1 MTFLKRKNGLFKK
14 AYELGVLCSV
24 DVAVIIF
31 EERPGHHVKL
41 YQYCS
46 GDVEGMVQRH
56 LQFEG
61 ERDLKTPSDFS
72 STKADEGA
80 DDDEDAEDDD
90 GGRAGKKDKPTQSS
104 SMSRTAPSHS
114 HGSGHGNV
122 PIRPAQPTNSAQDLS
137 RSIDMDFRAA
147 SGRHA
152 SSTSMNGMP
161 ILPVSN
167 ERHSNANASRPG
179 SLNMAG
185 MVNGNNGISMPLSLP
200 VPPIGQQ
207 QLQHKRQRMDPSI
220 APPPGVSYPYRL
232 DVDLSAFPP
241 TTHVSSLNS
250 QQSPQ
255 HHRPPSSS
263 LGGLSFSQNAM
274 GMNLGVQNDSYSSQ
288 TPFEFPSSRRSMSY
302 ASGHP
307 GSGGSYG
314 GNGSGSMNGMFG
326 TRPGP
331 QTTNMLM
338 DLLNST
344 AANDVSSSFEWPGS
358 APATGQLD
366 GTASSD
372 ATTWL
377 EFLTSS
383 NNVQSSPHANS
394 LSLGLPTP
402 ITSRAASN
410 SVSSTTSATSSRPP
424 YNLPSAASSSECLSP
439 SRKRSRDASCDF
451 DDPGSGVLKAMKIGE
466 GGRRSVG

>member
-1 MTFLKRKNGLFKK
+1 
-14 AYELGVLCSV
+14 
-24 DVAVIIF
+24 
-31 EERPGHHVKL
+31 
-41 YQYCS
+41 
-46 GDVEGMVQRH
+46 
-56 LQFEG
+56 
-61 ERDLKTPSDFS
+61 
-72 STKADEGA
+72 
-80 DDDEDAEDDD
+80 
-90 GGRAGKKDKPTQSS
+90 
-104 SMSRTAPSHS
+104 
-114 HGSGHGNV
+114 
-122 PIRPAQPTNSAQDLS
+122 
-137 RSIDMDFRAA
+137 MDFRATG
-147 SGRHA
+147 GRHA
-152 SSTSMNGMP
+152 STTSMNGMP

-167 ERHSNANASRPG
+167 ERHSNTNSSRPG

-200 VPPIGQQ
+200 IPPIGQQ
-207 QLQHKRQRMDPSI
+207 QLQHKRQRMDTSI

-241 TTHVSSLNS
+241 TTHVSSLSS

-255 HHRPPSSS
+255 HQRPPSN

-274 GMNLGVQNDSYSSQ
+274 GMNLGVQNDSFSSQ

-302 ASGHP
+302 ASGHSS
-307 GSGGSYG
+307 SGGSYG
-314 GNGSGSMNGMFG
+314 GSGTGSMNGMFG
-326 TRPGP
+326 SRPGP

-344 AANDVSSSFEWPGS
+344 AASDVSSSFEWPGS
-358 APATGQLD
+358 APAASQLD
-366 GTASSD
+366 GTSALDPRCGHAYSLAVLTATKGTASSD
-372 ATTWL
+372 ATSWL

-410 SVSSTTSATSSRPP
+410 SVSSTTSATSSRAP